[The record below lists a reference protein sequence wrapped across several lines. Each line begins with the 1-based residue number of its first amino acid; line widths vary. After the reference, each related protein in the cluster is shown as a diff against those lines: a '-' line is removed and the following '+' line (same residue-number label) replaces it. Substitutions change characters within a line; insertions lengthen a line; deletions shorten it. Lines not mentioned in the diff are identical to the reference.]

1 MEVEFVHIK
10 ASAAIRS
17 NYNEISKLCKETGE
31 PVYLTKNGEGDLVV
45 MDIASFERRAKEL
58 KLAEALWDTRVAR
71 QSGAKGHSIEEAR
84 VVLTKTIE
92 SAGAAK

>member
-1 MEVEFVHIK
+1 MYIK

-17 NYNEISKLCKETGE
+17 NYNEISKLCKESGE

-58 KLAEALWDTRVAR
+58 KLAEDLHNIRAAR
-71 QSGAKGHSIEEAR
+71 QDGAKGHSLADVR
-84 VVLTKTIE
+84 KSLMRTIE
-92 SAGAAK
+92 NAGQAG